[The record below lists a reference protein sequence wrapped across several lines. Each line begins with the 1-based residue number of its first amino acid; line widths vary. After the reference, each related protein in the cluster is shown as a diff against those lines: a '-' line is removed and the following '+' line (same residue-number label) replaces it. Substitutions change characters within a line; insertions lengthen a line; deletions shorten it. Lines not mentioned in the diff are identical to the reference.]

1 MQTRAI
7 GTLAASVVGLGCN
20 NFGGRINE
28 GASVAV
34 VDAALEAGITLFDT
48 ADIYGGTRSEEFL
61 GRALGSRRDEAV
73 VATKFGGPIDEE
85 RKGGASAA
93 YIARAVDDS
102 LRRLG
107 TDRIDL
113 YQLHFPDASTP
124 FEETL
129 GALDELVRA
138 GKVLEVGASNF
149 SAEQID
155 ETAHL
160 SADRGLA
167 RFVSVQNE
175 YSLLRRGPERFGV
188 LDACARNGLV
198 FIPYFPL
205 ASGVLTGKYHRNES
219 PPAGTRLAGMPADRV
234 DDALSDK
241 VFDRVEA
248 LDSFAHDHGHTLGEL
263 AIAWLLARPTVASV
277 IAGAT
282 KPDQAHANA
291 AAAGWALTDDDL
303 AAIDALIDAA
313 KSG

>member
-1 MQTRAI
+1 METRSI
-7 GTLAASVVGLGCN
+7 GKLDASVVGLGCN
-20 NFGGRINE
+20 NFGGRI
-28 GASVAV
+28 
-34 VDAALEAGITLFDT
+34 DAAATERVVGAALDTGITLFDT
-48 ADIYGGTRSEEFL
+48 ADIYGGTLSEEYL
-61 GRALGSRRDEAV
+61 GRALGSRRDEAI
-73 VATKFGGPIDEE
+73 VATKFGVAIDDE

-93 YIARAVDDS
+93 YIARAVEDS

-113 YQLHFPDASTP
+113 YQLHFPDAATP

-129 GALDELVRA
+129 GALDALVRA
-138 GKVLEVGASNF
+138 GKVLEIGGSNF

-155 ETAHL
+155 ETTRI
-160 SADRGLA
+160 SAEGDLA

-188 LDACARNGLV
+188 LEACARNGV
-198 FIPYFPL
+198 AFIPYFPL
-205 ASGVLTGKYHRNES
+205 ASGVLTGKYRRNEA
-219 PPAGTRLAGMPADRV
+219 PPEGTRLAGMPADRL

-248 LDSFAHDHGHTLGEL
+248 LDGFARRRGHTLLEL

-282 KPDQAHANA
+282 KPEQAQANA
-291 AAAGWALTDDDL
+291 AAAAWTLSDDDL
-303 AAIDALIDAA
+303 RAVDALIDAA
-313 KSG
+313 KGS